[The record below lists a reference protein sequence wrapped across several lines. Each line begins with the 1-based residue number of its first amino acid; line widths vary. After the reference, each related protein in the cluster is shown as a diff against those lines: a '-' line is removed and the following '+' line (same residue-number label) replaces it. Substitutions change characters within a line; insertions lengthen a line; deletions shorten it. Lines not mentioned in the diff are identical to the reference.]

1 MVGGFV
7 RTGRCDRLHREQVGG
22 FCTRTTGRQRV
33 ISRLGRRRINALDS
47 AQPRQSRTW
56 LCAKLS
62 WCLSRRIRG
71 PSSLLKRQRAI
82 RVFIWIQ
89 TLGAAP
95 EQHSQEGKKQPG
107 VLAQRVPAAPCLASS
122 ALRRCD
128 ASTQCRVPFLLVTQG
143 VQMFRAAPR
152 CSPKRARQG
161 AWCRPCHFRA
171 NPRNAVWRALGSQP
185 YGTVALF

>member
-1 MVGGFV
+1 
-7 RTGRCDRLHREQVGG
+7 
-22 FCTRTTGRQRV
+22 
-33 ISRLGRRRINALDS
+33 
-47 AQPRQSRTW
+47 
-56 LCAKLS
+56 
-62 WCLSRRIRG
+62 
-71 PSSLLKRQRAI
+71 LLKRQRAI

-185 YGTVALF
+185 YGTVALFNILGPQSGVAARSWCTLHDAHCALSCEKWPSARRRVKRQQALGIFAKTPRGSGQLAAKSGVGEG